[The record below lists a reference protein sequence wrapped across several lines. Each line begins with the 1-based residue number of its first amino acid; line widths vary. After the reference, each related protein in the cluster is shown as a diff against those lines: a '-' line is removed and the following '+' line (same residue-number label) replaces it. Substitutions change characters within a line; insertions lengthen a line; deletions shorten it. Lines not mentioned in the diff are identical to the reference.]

1 MRVISGV
8 KKGFKLA
15 AGNTGKIRPT
25 TDRTRKV
32 IFDVIGERIHK
43 SIVLDVFAGSGSLGI
58 EALSRGAAKVTFIE
72 KSRYAISVLQR
83 NLQKTGFQSEAVIF
97 SSPADQALKTLAR
110 STFKFDLIFAD
121 PPYHQSLAQSTISA
135 VEEYDLLVNQGW
147 LVLEHSKRNES
158 ELSAARMNLAKRTK
172 QGETMVSFYRNV

>member
-15 AGNTGKIRPT
+15 AGNTAKIRPT

-32 IFDVIGERIHK
+32 IFDVIGEIHK

-97 SSPADQALKTLAR
+97 GSPADQALKTLAR

-135 VEEYDLLVNQGW
+135 VEEYDLLVNEGW

-172 QGETMVSFYRNV
+172 QGETLVSFYRNV